1 MNKTQNTLENKAKFM
16 ALYWGQK
23 VMRSSIN
30 DKDFTDLLI
39 TTIIPETMK
48 DNWFLELTPLSK
60 ITDEDLKHL
69 SKIDLVSSGEY
80 DDSVTDLDLIE
91 FGQYEF
97 LNSER
102 DLKYLLPEAV
112 DFIRSKGYA
121 LPWMDL
127 SVEDL
132 VSYGWVKIKS

>member
-1 MNKTQNTLENKAKFM
+1 MKTENTLENKAKFF
-16 ALYWGQK
+16 ANYWKQK
-23 VMRSSIN
+23 ICWDN
-30 DKDFTDLLI
+30 AGIANEPWLNYNWGEIDKLH
-39 TTIIPETMK
+39 
-48 DNWFLELTPLSK
+48 LELTPLSQ
-60 ITDEDLKHL
+60 ITEDDLKHL

-80 DDSVTDLDLIE
+80 DDTVTDLDLIK
-91 FGQYEF
+91 FGQFEF

-132 VSYGWVKIKS
+132 VEYGWVKLKSEL